1 MASCAVVTN
10 IAPKTIENDRGA
22 KQKQKAAE
30 NASKADEIQHGR
42 EMKVKYIY
50 YILTIREG
58 LKKNQLWKIP
68 YRVLTPPLPPLLWKN
83 FFIFFSETRPF
94 FENFL

>member
-1 MASCAVVTN
+1 MASSAVVTN
-10 IAPKTIENDRGA
+10 IAPQKIENDRGA

-58 LKKNQLWKIP
+58 FKKKIN
-68 YRVLTPPLPPLLWKN
+68 YGK
-83 FFIFFSETRPF
+83 FHIGS
-94 FENFL
+94 

>member
-42 EMKVKYIY
+42 EMKVKYI
-50 YILTIREG
+50 IMRVKFIVDFISWIRFC
-58 LKKNQLWKIP
+58 KINKNGAI
-68 YRVLTPPLPPLLWKN
+68 N
-83 FFIFFSETRPF
+83 
-94 FENFL
+94 

>member
-50 YILTIREG
+50 YILTI
-58 LKKNQLWKIP
+58 LH
-68 YRVLTPPLPPLLWKN
+68 
-83 FFIFFSETRPF
+83 IFVVGNTW
-94 FENFL
+94 

>member
-42 EMKVKYIY
+42 EMKV
-50 YILTIREG
+50 
-58 LKKNQLWKIP
+58 
-68 YRVLTPPLPPLLWKN
+68 
-83 FFIFFSETRPF
+83 FFY
-94 FENFL
+94 